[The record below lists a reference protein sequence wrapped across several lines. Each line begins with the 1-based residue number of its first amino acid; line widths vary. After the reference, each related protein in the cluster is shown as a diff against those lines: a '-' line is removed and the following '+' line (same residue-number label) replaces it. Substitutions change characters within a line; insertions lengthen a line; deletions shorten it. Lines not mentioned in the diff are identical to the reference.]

1 MSEMRIPPYYRK
13 PEWQRFLSGVAV
25 GALVS
30 WVLFLYINGAWMEKH
45 AKKIEQQEDE
55 ISDLKSDIQIWMQDY
70 EELNKK
76 NEEKLTVQEIKVK
89 IVNDKKYKQLDT
101 LSIFEIEEDIKGQLN
116 MLLAKDL
123 DSVFKSRELITR
135 VIENKSIKVNDKRYK
150 LKIKS
155 MVIYTSVSIQV
166 EISLD

>member
-1 MSEMRIPPYYRK
+1 
-13 PEWQRFLSGVAV
+13 
-25 GALVS
+25 
-30 WVLFLYINGAWMEKH
+30 MEKQ
-45 AKKIEQQEDE
+45 AKKIEQQKDE
-55 ISDLKSDIQIWMQDY
+55 IADLKSDIQIWMEDY

-76 NEEKLTVQEIKVK
+76 NQENLTVQEIKVK

-101 LSIFEIEEDIKGQLN
+101 LSIYEIEEETKGQLN

-123 DSVFKSRELITR
+123 DSVFKSRDLITK

>member
-1 MSEMRIPPYYRK
+1 MRIPPYYRR
-13 PEWQRFLSGVAV
+13 PEWQRFFSGVAV

-45 AKKIEQQEDE
+45 AKKIEQQKDE
-55 ISDLKSDIQIWMQDY
+55 IADLQSDIKIWMEDY

-76 NEEKLTVQEIKVK
+76 NQENLTVQEIKVK

-101 LSIFEIEEDIKGQLN
+101 LSIYEIEEETKGQLN

-123 DSVFKSRELITR
+123 DSVFKSRDLITR

>member
-1 MSEMRIPPYYRK
+1 MRIPPYYRR
-13 PEWQRFLSGVAV
+13 PEWQRFFSGVAV

-45 AKKIEQQEDE
+45 AKKIEQQKDE
-55 ISDLKSDIQIWMQDY
+55 IADLKSDIQIWMQDY

>member
-1 MSEMRIPPYYRK
+1 MRIPPYYRR
-13 PEWQRFLSGVAV
+13 PEWQRFISGVAV

-45 AKKIEQQEDE
+45 AKKIEQQKDE
-55 ISDLKSDIQIWMQDY
+55 IADLQSDIKIWMEDY

-76 NEEKLTVQEIKVK
+76 NQENLTVQEIKVK

-101 LSIFEIEEDIKGQLN
+101 LSIYEIEEETKGQLN

-123 DSVFKSRELITR
+123 DSVFKSRDLITR

>member
-1 MSEMRIPPYYRK
+1 
-13 PEWQRFLSGVAV
+13 
-25 GALVS
+25 
-30 WVLFLYINGAWMEKH
+30 ME
-45 AKKIEQQEDE
+45 
-55 ISDLKSDIQIWMQDY
+55 DY
-70 EELNKK
+70 EELNEK
-76 NEEKLTVQEIKVK
+76 NQENLTVQEIKVK
-89 IVNDKKYKQLDT
+89 IINDKKYKQLDT
-101 LSIFEIEEDIKGQLN
+101 LSIYEIEEEIKGQLN

-123 DSVFKSRELITR
+123 DSVFKSRDLITR

>member
-1 MSEMRIPPYYRK
+1 
-13 PEWQRFLSGVAV
+13 
-25 GALVS
+25 
-30 WVLFLYINGAWMEKH
+30 MEKH
-45 AKKIEQQEDE
+45 AKKIEQQKDE
-55 ISDLKSDIQIWMQDY
+55 IADLQSDIKIWMEDY
-70 EELNKK
+70 EELNEK
-76 NEEKLTVQEIKVK
+76 NQENLTVQEIKVK
-89 IVNDKKYKQLDT
+89 IINDKKYKQLDT
-101 LSIFEIEEDIKGQLN
+101 LSIYEIEEEIKGQLN

-123 DSVFKSRELITR
+123 DSVFKSRDLITR

>member
-1 MSEMRIPPYYRK
+1 MAI
-13 PEWQRFLSGVAV
+13 
-25 GALVS
+25 GALLS
-30 WVLFLYINGAWMEKH
+30 WCVFLYINGVSLEKN
-45 AKKIEQQEDE
+45 AKTIHEQKDE
-55 ISDLKSDIQIWMQDY
+55 IAELKSDIQIWMDDY
-70 EELNKK
+70 AELNKK
-76 NEEKLTVQEIKVK
+76 NQEKLTVQEIKVK
-89 IVNDKKYKQLDT
+89 IVNDQKYKLDT
-101 LSIFEIEEDIKGQLN
+101 LSIYEIEDETKGQLN

-123 DSVFKSRELITR
+123 DSVFKSRDLITK

>member
-1 MSEMRIPPYYRK
+1 MSEMRIPPYYRR
-13 PEWQRFLSGVAV
+13 PEWQRFFSGMAI
-25 GALVS
+25 GALLS
-30 WVLFLYINGAWMEKH
+30 WVLFFYINGVWMEKQ
-45 AKKIEQQEDE
+45 AKKIEQQKDE
-55 ISDLKSDIQIWMQDY
+55 IADLKSDIQIWMEDY

-76 NEEKLTVQEIKVK
+76 NQENLTVQEIKVK

-101 LSIFEIEEDIKGQLN
+101 LSIYEIEEETKGQLN

-123 DSVFKSRELITR
+123 DSVFKSRDLITK

>member
-1 MSEMRIPPYYRK
+1 MRIPPYYRR
-13 PEWQRFLSGVAV
+13 PEWQRFFSGVAV

-30 WVLFLYINGAWMEKH
+30 WILFLYINGAWMEKH
-45 AKKIEQQEDE
+45 AKKIEQQKDE
-55 ISDLKSDIQIWMQDY
+55 IADLQSDIKIWMEDY
-70 EELNKK
+70 EELNEK
-76 NEEKLTVQEIKVK
+76 NQENLTVQEIKVK
-89 IVNDKKYKQLDT
+89 IINDKKYKQLDT
-101 LSIFEIEEDIKGQLN
+101 LSIYEIEEEIKGQLN

-123 DSVFKSRELITR
+123 DSVFKSRDLITR